1 MSTENKSAAEIA
13 AEVKAAFDLKLDA
26 VKAIAEEVKGKLEK
40 GEEISASAK
49 ELADQ
54 AITGMNESKARLDE
68 IEQKMARKGS
78 GEGDERKSLGEM
90 ATEGKEAEIAA
101 LASSRGRVSMEV
113 KAIISSLTTDA
124 NGSAGDLVVPQRG
137 GLVGP
142 VQRRMTIR
150 DLLTPG
156 RTTSS
161 SIQYPQETRSEEH
174 TSELQSLMRISYA
187 VFCLKKKK
195 KINHIQ

>member
-124 NGSAGDLVVPQRG
+124 NG
-137 GLVGP
+137 
-142 VQRRMTIR
+142 
-150 DLLTPG
+150 
-156 RTTSS
+156 
-161 SIQYPQETRSEEH
+161 RSEEH

-187 VFCLKKKK
+187 VFCLKKQNIKNQQK
-195 KINHIQ
+195 TRQKTQHISHYTKIHNKYIHNTYPMTTDIT

>member
-1 MSTENKSAAEIA
+1 
-13 AEVKAAFDLKLDA
+13 
-26 VKAIAEEVKGKLEK
+26 
-40 GEEISASAK
+40 
-49 ELADQ
+49 
-54 AITGMNESKARLDE
+54 
-68 IEQKMARKGS
+68 
-78 GEGDERKSLGEM
+78 
-90 ATEGKEAEIAA
+90 
-101 LASSRGRVSMEV
+101 MEV

-161 SIQYPQETRSEEH
+161 SIQYPQETGFTNSAATHTETAGTAKPQSEIKFDIKTATVTRSEERRVGKECVS
-174 TSELQSLMRISYA
+174 TCRSRWSPY
-187 VFCLKKKK
+187 
-195 KINHIQ
+195 N

>member
-1 MSTENKSAAEIA
+1 
-13 AEVKAAFDLKLDA
+13 
-26 VKAIAEEVKGKLEK
+26 
-40 GEEISASAK
+40 
-49 ELADQ
+49 
-54 AITGMNESKARLDE
+54 
-68 IEQKMARKGS
+68 
-78 GEGDERKSLGEM
+78 
-90 ATEGKEAEIAA
+90 
-101 LASSRGRVSMEV
+101 MEV

-161 SIQYPQETRSEEH
+161 SIQYPQETGFTNSAATHTETAGTAKPQSEIKFDIKRSEERREGKEGVS
-174 TSELQSLMRISYA
+174 TFRSRWAPYT
-187 VFCLKKKK
+187 
-195 KINHIQ
+195 

>member
-1 MSTENKSAAEIA
+1 MRIRDWSSD
-13 AEVKAAFDLKLDA
+13 VCSSDL
-26 VKAIAEEVKGKLEK
+26 
-40 GEEISASAK
+40 K

-161 SIQYPQETRSEEH
+161 SIQYPQETGFTNSAARSEEQ
-174 TSELQSLMRISYA
+174 TSELQSLMRSSYA
-187 VFCLKKKK
+187 VFCLTKKTPTHP
-195 KINHIQ
+195 ITTP

>member
-1 MSTENKSAAEIA
+1 
-13 AEVKAAFDLKLDA
+13 
-26 VKAIAEEVKGKLEK
+26 
-40 GEEISASAK
+40 
-49 ELADQ
+49 
-54 AITGMNESKARLDE
+54 
-68 IEQKMARKGS
+68 
-78 GEGDERKSLGEM
+78 M

-142 VQRRMTIR
+142 AQRRMTIR

-161 SIQYPQETRSEEH
+161 SIQYPQEIGLTNSAATH
-174 TSELQSLMRISYA
+174 TEDRKSVVQGKSVSVRVDLVGRRLIKENIITDTHHRQE
-187 VFCLKKKK
+187 
-195 KINHIQ
+195 NHLTNSMQQTTES

>member
-1 MSTENKSAAEIA
+1 
-13 AEVKAAFDLKLDA
+13 
-26 VKAIAEEVKGKLEK
+26 
-40 GEEISASAK
+40 
-49 ELADQ
+49 
-54 AITGMNESKARLDE
+54 
-68 IEQKMARKGS
+68 MAN
-78 GEGDERKSLGEM
+78 
-90 ATEGKEAEIAA
+90 EGKEAEIAA

-161 SIQYPQETRSEEH
+161 SIQYPQETGFTNSAATHTETAGTAKPQSEIKFDIKTATVTTIAHWVLATRQILDDVAMPQSRSEEH
-174 TSELQSLMRISYA
+174 TSDFQSLIS
-187 VFCLKKKK
+187 
-195 KINHIQ
+195 

>member
-1 MSTENKSAAEIA
+1 MIRPPPISTRTDTLFPYTTLFRS
-13 AEVKAAFDLKLDA
+13 
-26 VKAIAEEVKGKLEK
+26 
-40 GEEISASAK
+40 
-49 ELADQ
+49 
-54 AITGMNESKARLDE
+54 
-68 IEQKMARKGS
+68 
-78 GEGDERKSLGEM
+78 
-90 ATEGKEAEIAA
+90 AEIAA

-161 SIQYPQETRSEEH
+161 SIQYPQETGFTNSAATARKR
-174 TSELQSLMRISYA
+174 TSLNSS
-187 VFCLKKKK
+187 
-195 KINHIQ
+195 H

>member
-1 MSTENKSAAEIA
+1 MIRRPPDPTRPYTLFPDTTLFRS
-13 AEVKAAFDLKLDA
+13 
-26 VKAIAEEVKGKLEK
+26 
-40 GEEISASAK
+40 
-49 ELADQ
+49 
-54 AITGMNESKARLDE
+54 
-68 IEQKMARKGS
+68 
-78 GEGDERKSLGEM
+78 GDERKSLGEM

-156 RTTSS
+156 RT
-161 SIQYPQETRSEEH
+161 
-174 TSELQSLMRISYA
+174 
-187 VFCLKKKK
+187 
-195 KINHIQ
+195 

>member
-1 MSTENKSAAEIA
+1 
-13 AEVKAAFDLKLDA
+13 
-26 VKAIAEEVKGKLEK
+26 
-40 GEEISASAK
+40 
-49 ELADQ
+49 
-54 AITGMNESKARLDE
+54 
-68 IEQKMARKGS
+68 
-78 GEGDERKSLGEM
+78 M

-161 SIQYPQETRSEEH
+161 SIQYPQETGFTNSAATHTETAGTAKPQSEDKFTIRTATVTNIDRESCRESVDTH
-174 TSELQSLMRISYA
+174 
-187 VFCLKKKK
+187 V
-195 KINHIQ
+195 